1 MDAEPKR
8 HEQNMARWTFSGSF
22 GVTLG
27 PVLLVGL
34 TALGFGW
41 RGVFLALALLA
52 GLVVL
57 FVWNRIT
64 DPGLILPAFPRWNDI
79 VNGFRSALLSLKNR
93 DVFRWLTLLQFSD
106 LMLDVLLGFLALY
119 FHDVAGLEKAQAA
132 SAVLVWLVAGLVGDF
147 LLIPLLEKV
156 DGIRYLRFS
165 VLLELI
171 LFPAFL
177 LIPSV
182 LWKLVTAGLLGF
194 FNSGW
199 YAILQGRLYT
209 SMRSRSASVMTLSNL
224 AGLVGGLLPLAIGVL
239 ADDFGL
245 NAAMWVLL
253 AGPIALLLGIPWKNN
268 TPPGRNYDF
277 E

>member
-1 MDAEPKR
+1 M
-8 HEQNMARWTFSGSF
+8 
-22 GVTLG
+22 
-27 PVLLVGL
+27 
-34 TALGFGW
+34 
-41 RGVFLALALLA
+41 
-52 GLVVL
+52 
-57 FVWNRIT
+57 
-64 DPGLILPAFPRWNDI
+64 
-79 VNGFRSALLSLKNR
+79 NGFRSAFLALKNR

-119 FHDVAGLEKAQAA
+119 FHDVVGLEKAQAA

-171 LFPAFL
+171 LFPVFL
-177 LIPSV
+177 LIPSA
-182 LWKLVTAGLLGF
+182 LWKLIIAGLLGF

-224 AGLVGGLLPLAIGVL
+224 AGLVGGLLPLVIGLL

-253 AGPIALLLGIPWKNN
+253 AGPIALMLGIPWKNDS
-268 TPPGRNYDF
+268 PSGQAYDS
-277 E
+277 